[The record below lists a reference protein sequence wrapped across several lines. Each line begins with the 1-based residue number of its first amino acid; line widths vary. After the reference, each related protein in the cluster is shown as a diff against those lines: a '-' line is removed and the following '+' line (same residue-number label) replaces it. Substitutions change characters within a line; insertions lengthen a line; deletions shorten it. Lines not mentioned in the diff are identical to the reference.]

1 MMKPAMEPLGL
12 AAFVDRLQLSRHY
25 LEYGCGGSTVLACQ
39 QPGIRSVISVD
50 SDQAWTT
57 KVRETTLT
65 SHCRVSVEYC
75 DIGPVEDWGKP
86 IDQSGASTYW
96 RYIADPWRRAAELGE
111 PIDLVLIDGRFR
123 VATFLFSLVA
133 SPPGAAILFDDYFNR
148 PKYSVVE
155 RFCKPVAQYGRMA
168 AFVVGTYPWGP
179 EIVARIAQY
188 SQISD

>member
-1 MMKPAMEPLGL
+1 MLKPAMEQQGL
-12 AAFVDRLQLSRHY
+12 AAFVERLQRCRQY

-39 QPGIRSVISVD
+39 QAGIRAVISVD
-50 SDQAWTT
+50 SDLAWTT
-57 KVRETTLT
+57 KVRETTLN
-65 SHCRVSVEYC
+65 SQCRVSVEYC
-75 DIGPVEDWGKP
+75 DIGPVADWGRP
-86 IDQSGASTYW
+86 IDQSGACNYW

-148 PKYSVVE
+148 PQYSAVE
-155 RFCKPVAQYGRMA
+155 RFCKPVAQHGRMA
-168 AFVVGTYPWGP
+168 TFVVGTRPWGP